1 MSSTQPASTTE
12 LKEYCLRKLGKPVI
26 DINLADEQMNDM
38 IDESIQM
45 FNEYHFDGTEM
56 HYLPEQVTASTL
68 TFASA
73 ATGTFS
79 TEETIT
85 GGTSNATAKIH
96 EVTST
101 TVLKF
106 KEHKDGNGL
115 RAANTSGATFV
126 SGETVTGS
134 SSGATGTV
142 HGTQATAVVFGNI
155 DTKALSADDTIIGI
169 RDVLPIKAEKLSSDD
184 MFSIEYQFNLNSLPG
199 LLRGS
204 GGLSNY
210 ATSRQ
215 YIDLMDDFFSKSDTR
230 QIRFNRLTDKVHI
243 DMDWDATLKIGDWL
257 VLQCYKKID
266 GATYTEMYNDIFLKK
281 YTTALFKKQWGAN
294 LMKYEGMQ
302 LPGGATLN
310 GRQIYD
316 DGNTELEKLEEESQ
330 MRYQLPDN
338 FYVG

>member
-1 MSSTQPASTTE
+1 MSATQPASTTE

-26 DINLADEQMNDM
+26 DVNLADEQMDDM
-38 IDESIQM
+38 IQESIQ
-45 FNEYHFDGTEM
+45 FFQEYHFDGTEVF
-56 HYLPEQVTASTL
+56 YAKEQVAPSTL

-73 ATGTFS
+73 ASGTF
-79 TEETIT
+79 TAEETIT

-115 RAANTSGATFV
+115 RAANTSANTFV

-134 SSGATGTV
+134 DSGATGTV
-142 HGTQATAVVFGNI
+142 HATQATAVVFGNV
-155 DTKALSADDTIIGI
+155 DSKALTVDDSIIGI
-169 RDVLPIKAEKLSSDD
+169 RDVLPIRAEKLSSDD

-199 LLRGS
+199 LLKGM

-215 YIDLMDDFFSKSDTR
+215 YIDLMDDFFSRSNTR
-230 QIRFNRLTDKVHI
+230 QIRFNRLTDKVYI
-243 DMDWDATLKIGDWL
+243 DMDWDSAVDIDDWL
-257 VLQCYKKID
+257 ILQCYKKID
-266 GATYTEMYNDIFLKK
+266 GGTYTEMYNDIFLKK

-294 LMKYEGMQ
+294 LIKYEGMQ

-316 DGNTELEKLEEESQ
+316 DGNTEVEKLEEESQ

>member
-45 FNEYHFDGTEM
+45 FQEYHFDGTEI

-68 TFASA
+68 TFESAS
-73 ATGTFS
+73 TGTF
-79 TEETIT
+79 TAEETIT
-85 GGTSNATAKIH
+85 GGTSNATATIH
-96 EVTST
+96 AVTST

-126 SGETVTGS
+126 AGETVTGS
-134 SSGATGTV
+134 SSGATGV
-142 HGTQATAVVFGNI
+142 PHATQATAVSFGNA
-155 DTKALSADDTIIGI
+155 DTRYLTIDDTIIGI
-169 RDVLPIKAEKLSSDD
+169 RDVLPISRALSSND
-184 MFSIEYQFNLNSLPG
+184 MFSVEYQFNLNELPNVLQGAGGMSHFAMTKQNLSL
-199 LLRGS
+199 LNQMFSS
-204 GGLSNY
+204 GAS
-210 ATSRQ
+210 
-215 YIDLMDDFFSKSDTR
+215 R
-230 QIRFNRLTDKVHI
+230 QIRFNRMTDKLHL
-243 DMDWDATLKIGDWL
+243 DMDWDAAIDIDDWII
-257 VLQCYKKID
+257 VQCYKKID
-266 GATYTEMYNDIFLKK
+266 GATYTEIYNDIFLKK
-281 YTTALFKKQWGAN
+281 YTTSLFKKQWGQN
-294 LMKYEGMQ
+294 LIKFEGMQ

-316 DGNTELEKLEEESQ
+316 DGNNELEKLDEELQ
-330 MRYQLPDN
+330 MKYQTPDN

>member
-26 DINLADEQMNDM
+26 DVNLADEQMNDM
-38 IDESIQM
+38 IDESVQ
-45 FNEYHFDGTEM
+45 FFHEYHFDGTEV
-56 HYLPEQVTASTL
+56 YYAKEQVAASTL

-79 TEETIT
+79 AEETIT
-85 GGTSNATAKIH
+85 GGTSGVTAKIH

-106 KEHKDGNGL
+106 KEHKNGDGL
-115 RAANTSGATFV
+115 REANTSSTFTA
-126 SGETVTGS
+126 GETVTGS
-134 SSGATGTV
+134 SSGATGAV
-142 HGTQATAVVFGNI
+142 HGTQATAVVFGNV
-155 DTKALSADDTIIGI
+155 DTKALTADDTIIGI
-169 RDVLPIKAEKLSSDD
+169 RDVLPVKAEKLSSDD
-184 MFSIEYQFNLNSLPG
+184 MFSVEYQFNLNQLPG
-199 LLRGS
+199 LLSGIS
-204 GGLSNY
+204 GGLAHY

-215 YIDLMDDFFSKSDTR
+215 YIDLMDSFFSKSDTR
-230 QIRFNRLTDKVHI
+230 QIRFNRLTDKVYI
-243 DMDWDATLKIGDWL
+243 DMDWDSAVKIGDWL
-257 VLQCYKKID
+257 ILQCYKKID
-266 GATYTEMYNDIFLKK
+266 GGTYTELYNDIFLKK

-294 LMKYEGMQ
+294 LIKYEGMQ

-316 DGNTELEKLEEESQ
+316 DGHTELEKLEEESQ
-330 MRYQLPDN
+330 LRYQLPDN

>member
-26 DINLADEQMNDM
+26 DVNLADEQMNDM
-38 IDESIQM
+38 IDESVQ
-45 FNEYHFDGTEM
+45 FFQEYHFDGTEV
-56 HYLPEQVTASTL
+56 YYAKEQVAASTL

-85 GGTSNATAKIH
+85 GGTSGATAKIH

-106 KEHKDGNGL
+106 KQHKNSDGL
-115 RAANTSGATFV
+115 REANTSATFTA
-126 SGETVTGS
+126 GETITGGT
-134 SSGATGTV
+134 SGATGTA
-142 HGTQATAVVFGNI
+142 HATQATAVVFGNV

-184 MFSIEYQFNLNSLPG
+184 MFSIEYQFNLNQLPG
-199 LLRGS
+199 LLKGS
-204 GGLSNY
+204 GGLANY

-215 YIDLMDDFFSKSDTR
+215 YINLMDDMFSKSDTR
-230 QIRFNRLTDKVHI
+230 QIRFNRLTDKVYI
-243 DMDWDATLKIGDWL
+243 DMDWDASVKIGDWL

-266 GATYTEMYNDIFLKK
+266 GGTYTELYNDISLKK

-294 LMKYEGMQ
+294 LIKYEGMQ

-316 DGNTELEKLEEESQ
+316 DGHTELEKLEEESQ
-330 MRYQLPDN
+330 LRYQLPDN

>member
-26 DINLADEQMNDM
+26 DVNLADEQMNDM
-38 IDESIQM
+38 IDESVQ
-45 FNEYHFDGTEM
+45 FFQEYHFDGTEI
-56 HYLPEQVTASTL
+56 YYAKEQVAPSTL

-79 TEETIT
+79 AEETIT
-85 GGTSNATAKIH
+85 GGTSGATAKIH

-106 KEHKDGNGL
+106 KQHKNSDGL
-115 RAANTSGATFV
+115 RDANTSATFTA
-126 SGETVTGS
+126 GETITGGT
-134 SSGATGTV
+134 SGATGTA
-142 HGTQATAVVFGNI
+142 HATQATAVVFGSV
-155 DTKALSADDTIIGI
+155 DTKALSVDDTIIGI

-199 LLRGS
+199 LLKGS
-204 GGLSNY
+204 GGLANY

-215 YIDLMDDFFSKSDTR
+215 YINLMDDMFSKSDTR
-230 QIRFNRLTDKVHI
+230 QIRFNRLTDKVYI
-243 DMDWDATLKIGDWL
+243 DMDWDSSVKIGDWL

-266 GATYTEMYNDIFLKK
+266 GGTYTELYNDIFLKK

-294 LMKYEGMQ
+294 LIKYEGMQ

-316 DGNTELEKLEEESQ
+316 DGHTELEKLEEESQ
-330 MRYQLPDN
+330 LRYQLPDN

>member
-26 DINLADEQMNDM
+26 DVNLADEQMNDM
-38 IDESIQM
+38 IDESIQ
-45 FNEYHFDGTEM
+45 FFQEYHFDGTEV
-56 HYLPEQVTASTL
+56 HYAKEQITASTL

-73 ATGTFS
+73 STGTFS

-85 GGTSNATAKIH
+85 GGTSGATAKVH
-96 EVTST
+96 EVTSS

-106 KEHKDGNGL
+106 KQHKNPDGL
-115 RAANTSGATFV
+115 REANTSATFTA
-126 SGETVTGS
+126 GETITGS
-134 SSGATGTV
+134 TSGATGTA
-142 HGTQATAVVFGNI
+142 HATQATVVVFGNI
-155 DTKALSADDTIIGI
+155 DTKALTVDDTIIGI
-169 RDVLPIKAEKLSSDD
+169 RDVLPIRAANLSSDD
-184 MFSIEYQFNLNSLPG
+184 MFSIEYQFNLNTLPG
-199 LLRGS
+199 LLKGS

-215 YIDLMDDFFSKSDTR
+215 YISLMDDMFSKSDTR
-230 QIRFNRLTDKVHI
+230 QIRFNRLTDQVHI
-243 DMDWDATLKIGDWL
+243 DMDWDTGISIGDWL

-266 GATYTEMYNDIFLKK
+266 GTVYTELYNDIFLKK

-316 DGNTELEKLEEESQ
+316 DGHTELDKLEEESQ
-330 MRYQLPDN
+330 LRYQLPDN

>member
-26 DINLADEQMNDM
+26 DVNLADEQMNDM
-38 IDESIQM
+38 IDESVQ
-45 FNEYHFDGTEM
+45 FFQEYHFDGTEV
-56 HYLPEQVTASTL
+56 YYAKEQVAASTL

-85 GGTSNATAKIH
+85 GGTSGATAKIH

-106 KEHKDGNGL
+106 KQHKNSDGL
-115 RAANTSGATFV
+115 REANTSATFTA
-126 SGETVTGS
+126 GETVTGS
-134 SSGATGTV
+134 TSGATGTA
-142 HGTQATAVVFGNI
+142 HATQATAVVFGNI
-155 DTKALSADDTIIGI
+155 DTKALTADDTIIGI
-169 RDVLPIKAEKLSSDD
+169 RDVLPINAEKLSSDD
-184 MFSIEYQFNLNSLPG
+184 MFSIEYQFNLNQLPG
-199 LLRGS
+199 LLKGS
-204 GGLSNY
+204 GGLANY

-215 YIDLMDDFFSKSDTR
+215 YINLMDDMFSKSDTR
-230 QIRFNRLTDKVHI
+230 QIRFNRLTDKVYI
-243 DMDWDATLKIGDWL
+243 DMDWDSAVKIGDWL
-257 VLQCYKKID
+257 ILQCYKKID
-266 GATYTEMYNDIFLKK
+266 GGTYTELYNDIFLKK

-294 LMKYEGMQ
+294 LIKYEGMQ

-316 DGNTELEKLEEESQ
+316 DGHTELEKLEEESQ

>member
-26 DINLADEQMNDM
+26 DVNLADEQMNDM
-38 IDESIQM
+38 IDESVQ
-45 FNEYHFDGTEM
+45 FFQEYHFDGTEV
-56 HYLPEQVTASTL
+56 YYAKEQVAASTL

-85 GGTSNATAKIH
+85 GGTSGATAKIH

-106 KEHKDGNGL
+106 KQHKNSDGL
-115 RAANTSGATFV
+115 REANTSATFTA
-126 SGETVTGS
+126 GETITGGT
-134 SSGATGTV
+134 SGATGTA
-142 HGTQATAVVFGNI
+142 HATQATAVVFGNV

-184 MFSIEYQFNLNSLPG
+184 MFSIEYQFNLNQLPG
-199 LLRGS
+199 LLKGS
-204 GGLSNY
+204 GGLANY

-215 YIDLMDDFFSKSDTR
+215 YINLMDDMFSKSDTR
-230 QIRFNRLTDKVHI
+230 QIRFNRLTDKVYI
-243 DMDWDATLKIGDWL
+243 DMDWDASVKIGDWL

-266 GATYTEMYNDIFLKK
+266 GGTYTELYNDIFLKK

-294 LMKYEGMQ
+294 LIKYEGMQ

-316 DGNTELEKLEEESQ
+316 DGHTELEKLEEESQ

>member
-12 LKEYCLRKLGKPVI
+12 LKEYALRKLGKPVI

-38 IDESIQM
+38 IDEAIQM
-45 FNEYHFDGTEM
+45 FQEYHFDGTEV
-56 HYLPEQVTASTL
+56 HYLPEQVAPSTL

-73 ATGTFS
+73 STGTFS
-79 TEETIT
+79 AGETIT

-126 SGETVTGS
+126 SGETVTGG
-134 SSGATGTV
+134 SSGATGV
-142 HGTQATAVVFGNI
+142 PHATQATAVVFGNV
-155 DTKALSADDTIIGI
+155 DTRYLTIDDTIIGI
-169 RDVLPIKAEKLSSDD
+169 RDVLPISRALSSND
-184 MFSIEYQFNLNSLPG
+184 MFSVEYQFNLNELPNVLQG
-199 LLRGS
+199 A
-204 GGLSNY
+204 GGLSKFALTKQNLSLLNQMFSSG
-210 ATSRQ
+210 TSRQ
-215 YIDLMDDFFSKSDTR
+215 M
-230 QIRFNRLTDKVHI
+230 RFNRMTDKLHL
-243 DMDWDATLKIGDWL
+243 DMDWDNAVDIDDWII
-257 VLQCYKKID
+257 VQCYKKID
-266 GATYTEMYNDIFLKK
+266 GGTYTEIYNDIFLKK
-281 YTTALFKKQWGAN
+281 YTIALFKKQWGQN
-294 LMKYEGMQ
+294 LIKFEGMQ

-316 DGNTELEKLEEESQ
+316 DGNNELEKLDEELQ
-330 MRYQLPDN
+330 MKYQLPDN